1 MQAAILPSAHWGRAA
16 FVSGNVTVTSMPGAV
31 LAWLRL
37 RSGSVVAPVP
47 THAALNDTAVR
58 NWLDHAV

>member
-1 MQAAILPSAHWGRAA
+1 
-16 FVSGNVTVTSMPGAV
+16 
-31 LAWLRL
+31 
-37 RSGSVVAPVP
+37 VVAPVP